1 MIVLPLTEE
10 ARSGR
15 RPPWVTLA
23 LVTACALVFLHHR
36 GSDREVDERTDA
48 ALGDAWAYFV
58 AHPYVKVDEHLAE
71 MLGEDEVAFVSQ
83 AFREQVL
90 ASGSPGIPDFVRS
103 HDQFEFERR
112 VERIYEAVGDHS
124 FYRLGF
130 FPEAMSAPDAS
141 FLTYVLVHEDWLHL
155 LTNLAFVLLAGLF
168 LEEVWGRGLFLMFV
182 LTGAVAGA
190 VGYATLDPDAAEA
203 LGGASGLA
211 AALAGAFLVR
221 FATVP
226 IRFRYFYVP
235 PFGGRF
241 TARGWVTLPIYGS
254 LYFVADYVLTQG
266 APGIDPVSAEFATWA
281 HVGGF
286 AWGLL
291 FALGIKA
298 LRIEERFIHPK
309 IEKKLTTRSNPML
322 DQALEAR
329 EAGRAEEAFELL
341 AREVSRHP
349 EDRDAA
355 LAFWDAAT
363 AVERPE
369 KAAEALV
376 RVLRGEVAS
385 GPKELAIQHWRE
397 LRQRVPDFAVDS
409 ALEVR
414 IVGLLIEAGEH
425 DLASFSARR
434 VLDGTCGAVAGATA
448 HQLARLTQD
457 LDADIALGAARRALA
472 ANDLDPAE
480 AQDVQRLAEQLE
492 GLIRRAHPEPED
504 PSGGYD
510 RDDRS
515 FDTVDGSVDG
525 FDTIDTE
532 EQGAAQAGGDAGPD
546 LDGDTLNAAPFE
558 LDDLT
563 PPPGVRTY
571 DLENDAAEASLPG
584 IAEIPLDDSTVPPL
598 DAGTVPPLDAGT
610 VPPLDAGTVPP
621 LDEATAPSLD
631 TSPDS
636 PFDAAD
642 LPPLESLTTPPLCVE
657 ASTMPPRDSV
667 EADAMPQGDGSE
679 PQLGAAPEAGSD
691 VPELDRSSPDLSLG
705 GGEDGPIMTVVVD
718 ALTGPG
724 ETSGASQPSSGPSM
738 TEDLGAS
745 LPGLDEG
752 TPDLSEEVPG
762 LDASLPGLGASLPGL
777 GDDGVGRAHG
787 ALDLGESAPD
797 LGLSAPSSPRP
808 GDDSILRG
816 DDAEDIP
823 LADES
828 VQTSRRVSVDD
839 RDAPDFGNTIDL
851 ASLGAETIPGYDVND
866 LAPPPPPSRP
876 APGPSAGADLEVPRP
891 PRTLKKMEAI
901 PLALG
906 DDGVTLD
913 VGERGKAQLALA
925 RIDAIAVA
933 GVRGLRP
940 KPVVVIDLVTNWLVT
955 DRQPLKVVRLRSD
968 RFDPCNL
975 VPGET
980 NGFQA
985 LKRWIDQLIAGTGAL
1000 ALPDANS
1007 AAGAPFRMFDD
1018 LAAYEREVLRV
1029 L

>member
-15 RPPWVTLA
+15 RPPWVTLV
-23 LVTACALVFLHHR
+23 LVTACVLVFWHHR
-36 GSDREVDERTDA
+36 GTDQEVDERTDA
-48 ALGDAWAYFV
+48 AVGAAWAYFV
-58 AHPYVKVDEHLAE
+58 DHPYVKVDEHLAE
-71 MLGEDEVAFVSQ
+71 MFGEDEVAFVSQ
-83 AFREQVL
+83 TFREQVI

-112 VERIYEAVGDHS
+112 VERIYEAMGDHS

-130 FPEAMSAPDAS
+130 FPEAMSAPDAT

-155 LTNLAFVLLAGLF
+155 LTNLALLLLAGLF
-168 LEEVWGRGLFLMFV
+168 LEEVWGRGLYLVFV
-182 LTGAVAGA
+182 MTGAVAGA
-190 VGYATLDPDAAEA
+190 VGYATLEPDAGEA

-226 IRFRYFYVP
+226 IRFQYFYIP

-254 LYFVADYVLTQG
+254 LYVVADYVLTQG
-266 APGIDPVSAEFATWA
+266 APGIEPVSAEFSTWA

-298 LRIEERFIHPK
+298 LRIEERFIYPK

-349 EDRDAA
+349 DDRDAA

-369 KAAEALV
+369 KAAEVLV

-397 LRQRVPDFAVDS
+397 LSQRVPDFAVDS
-409 ALEVR
+409 TLEVR
-414 IVGLLIEAGEH
+414 IVGLLIAAGEH
-425 DLASFSARR
+425 DLACFSARR

-448 HQLARLTQD
+448 HKLARLTQD

-472 ANDLDPAE
+472 VNDLEPAE
-480 AQDVQRLAEQLE
+480 AQDVQRLVEQLE
-492 GLIRRAHPEPED
+492 GLVGRADSEPAD
-504 PSGGYD
+504 LSGGYD

-515 FDTVDGSVDG
+515 FDTDDGLVDPV
-525 FDTIDTE
+525 DTE
-532 EQGAAQAGGDAGPD
+532 TEDAAQAGGDTGPD

-563 PPPGVRTY
+563 APPGVRTY
-571 DLENDAAEASLPG
+571 DLEDSAAEPSLPG
-584 IAEIPLDDSTVPPL
+584 IAEIPLDE
-598 DAGTVPPLDAGT
+598 GTVPPLDADT
-610 VPPLDAGTVPP
+610 VQP
-621 LDEATAPSLD
+621 LDEATAPSFD

-642 LPPLESLTTPPLCVE
+642 LPPLDLLTTPPLSAE
-657 ASTMPPRDSV
+657 AGTMPPRDDFGLQLEV
-667 EADAMPQGDGSE
+667 E
-679 PQLGAAPEAGSD
+679 PESGSD

-705 GGEDGPIMTVVVD
+705 GGEDGPIMPVVSD
-718 ALTGPG
+718 APTGPG
-724 ETSGASQPSSGPSM
+724 DTSGSSGSSQPFAA
-738 TEDLGAS
+738 EELGAS
-745 LPGLDEG
+745 L
-752 TPDLSEEVPG
+752 PG

-777 GDDGVGRAHG
+777 GDD
-787 ALDLGESAPD
+787 
-797 LGLSAPSSPRP
+797 
-808 GDDSILRG
+808 
-816 DDAEDIP
+816 DIP

-828 VQTSRRVSVDD
+828 VQTPRRVSVDD
-839 RDAPDFGNTIDL
+839 RDAPDFGNTVDL
-851 ASLGAETIPGYDVND
+851 ARLGAETIPGYDVDD
-866 LAPPPPPSRP
+866 LAPPPSRS
-876 APGPSAGADLEVPRP
+876 APGASAGPGLEAPRP

-906 DDGVTLD
+906 DDAVTLD

-940 KPVVVIDLVTNWLVT
+940 KPVIVIDLVTNWLVT
-955 DRQPLKVVRLRSD
+955 DRQPLKIVRLRSD
-968 RFDPCNL
+968 RFDPCQL
-975 VPGET
+975 LPGET
-980 NGFQA
+980 NGFHA
-985 LKRWIDQLIAGTGAL
+985 LKRWIGELIEATGAQ

-1007 AAGAPFRMFDD
+1007 AAGSPFRMFDD
-1018 LAAYEREVLRV
+1018 LADYEREVLRV
-1029 L
+1029 LSPDTPRLHSKK